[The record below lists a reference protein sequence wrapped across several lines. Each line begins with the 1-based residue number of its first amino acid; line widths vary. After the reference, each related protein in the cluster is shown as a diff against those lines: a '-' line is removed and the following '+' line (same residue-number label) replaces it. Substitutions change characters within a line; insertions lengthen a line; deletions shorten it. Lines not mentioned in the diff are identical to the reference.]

1 MAMTE
6 DGIEH
11 YEKYNVAFHEI
22 GHVHM
27 LRRFG
32 GCADAKIW
40 RNLSSNIHNDEKT
53 WLGTTKVY
61 AWPRQVN
68 IGVGIAVHPVPPNW
82 EVLVGLAGLEVEYMH
97 HGEECATEIAY
108 YIEDNCDY
116 DEISESDRRL
126 IGDNWTESD
135 VQEVM
140 DIFTEE
146 WHVINESVERLI
158 FSSR

>member
-1 MAMTE
+1 MTE
-6 DGIEH
+6 EEIEN
-11 YEKYNVAFHEI
+11 YEKYKAAFHEI
-22 GHVHM
+22 GHAHI
-27 LRRFG
+27 LHRFG
-32 GCADAKIW
+32 GYAEPIIW
-40 RNLSSNIHNDEKT
+40 KNPTATEQNNEKT
-53 WLGTTKVY
+53 WLGTTRVY
-61 AWPRQVN
+61 AWPGQVN
-68 IGVGIAVHPVPPNW
+68 IGAGIVVHPAPPNW
-82 EVLVGLAGLEVEYMH
+82 EILVGLAGLVAEYMH